1 MGTGAWQGAVGAR
14 INARRGLLAT
24 AVLASFYLMG
34 FVGVAFLPLLAREA
48 PTLLAFLNPTT
59 GVLLLVSARIDPVPF
74 VVIGTLR
81 RFASHLL
88 FFLLGAWYG
97 DRAVRWVAGRGGRAV
112 RFVRLVE
119 RLFARLGWLIVLVSP
134 GPLPSVLAGAARMR
148 RAVFVAFDLTGA
160 LIAILIVRCAAAVA
174 SDPLG
179 VVLRFSDRH
188 AVPLTALCAAATGL
202 WLLLRWMRGR
212 TLGATMTDVVRA
224 PVPPE
229 DQHAR
234 TLGMDGARRGTGE

>member
-97 DRAVRWVAGRGGRAV
+97 DRAVR
-112 RFVRLVE
+112 FVRLVE
-119 RLFARLGWLIVLVSP
+119 RLFARLVWLIVLVSP

-229 DQHAR
+229 DHHAR
-234 TLGMDGARRGTGE
+234 TLGMDGARRGTAE